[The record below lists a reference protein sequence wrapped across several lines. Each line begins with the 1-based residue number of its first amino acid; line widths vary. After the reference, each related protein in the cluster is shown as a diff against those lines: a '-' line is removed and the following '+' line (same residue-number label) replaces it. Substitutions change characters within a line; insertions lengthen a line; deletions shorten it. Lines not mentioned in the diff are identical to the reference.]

1 MRHRARPDAN
11 HLLAAAAI
19 LIGGAA
25 LYPWLAPIPV
35 APIPAVTVAGGALDP
50 ARTMVKPVA
59 LPPLDSFASVL
70 ARPLF
75 SPSRRPPANAK
86 VASSALVGRY
96 VLLGLVSVGDKRHAL
111 VADGERRI
119 ELAEG
124 AAIDGW
130 TVSRIEQDRVTLTS
144 PAGRATLTLR
154 AAAAA
159 AAAAAKPTAPA
170 AQ

>member
-1 MRHRARPDAN
+1 VRIRLRAWRDAN

-19 LIGGAA
+19 LLGGAA

-35 APIPAVTVAGGALDP
+35 GSVAGGA
-50 ARTMVKPVA
+50 AEATRTTVKVAA
-59 LPPLDSFASVL
+59 LPPLDSFAAVF

-75 SPSRRPPANAK
+75 SPSRRPAASTT
-86 VASSALVGRY
+86 VASGALAGRY

-111 VADGERRI
+111 IADGDRRI

-130 TVSRIEQDRVTLTS
+130 TVTRIEQDRVLLSS
-144 PAGRATLTLR
+144 PAGRTTLTLR

-159 AAAAAKPTAPA
+159 SAAAAKPGTSPA
-170 AQ
+170 RQ